1 MYRPRIYICLKLTN
15 NRPRNGW
22 NCRESKLCTFQCESM
37 CSACRK
43 SAKSYDV
50 CSRAE
55 NTVKFQSP
63 CNLEGRW
70 KMFVDFLP
78 SDFPSVFT
86 EFYSPRIELS
96 YMYPIGSRSGSVR
109 IRIRKIIT
117 LSLHFWSGYAGV
129 LYGLYNTCLG
139 ISVHCKKR
147 LAIFPSPA
155 GQGVNCSRSMRVWL
169 VTSLLQGTGKL
180 LTFFTVWRCTLIPRI
195 CV

>member
-1 MYRPRIYICLKLTN
+1 MYRPRIYICLKSTN
-15 NRPRNGW
+15 NRPRNGR
-22 NCRESKLCTFQCESM
+22 NCRASKLCTFQCESM

-55 NTVKFQSP
+55 NIVKFQSP

-78 SDFPSVFT
+78 SDFLSVFT
-86 EFYSPRIELS
+86 EYYSPRIGLNDMDPTE
-96 YMYPIGSRSGSVR
+96 SRSGSDR
-109 IRIRKIIT
+109 IRIRNT
-117 LSLHFWSGYAGV
+117 WYLHFWV

-147 LAIFPSPA
+147 LAIFPFPA
-155 GQGVNCSRSMRVWL
+155 GM
-169 VTSLLQGTGKL
+169 SLTKL
-180 LTFFTVWRCTLIPRI
+180 SHGRK
-195 CV
+195 